1 MGLPFETGIVGQRG
15 GRFAKCAQKSHS
27 PDGGGMTTDSQN
39 TGPLKGVRVFD
50 MTRILAG
57 PSATQILGD
66 YGADILK
73 IEKPGQGDDTRSWG
87 PPYLQDA
94 GGADTSES
102 SYYLS
107 ANRNKRSLALD
118 FTKPEGLAL
127 AKKLIGN
134 CDILFEN
141 YKVGTLE
148 KYGLGYEQLKKEFP
162 RLIYCSLTGFGY
174 TGPYK
179 DRAGYDFLIQGM
191 GGIMSLTGPADG
203 MPYKIG
209 VAKSDLICGLYALS
223 GILAALYHREKT
235 GEGQW
240 VDIALL
246 DTQVAALSNAGQ
258 YYLTSGNVTPR
269 MGNAHPTIVPYEVFS
284 ASDGYIILAIG
295 NDRQFRDFCDC
306 AGQPELWRDERFTQN
321 KARVKNRAA
330 LIPLLQKIIADKTQA
345 FWMAELEKRGVPC
358 GPVNT
363 LDQVFA
369 DPQVQARGMVT
380 DVTHPYS
387 DKPVATIANPM
398 KFSKT
403 PVSYRHAPPVLGA
416 DTQDILSN
424 ELSLSD
430 DDINQLREKG
440 VVA

>member
-1 MGLPFETGIVGQRG
+1 
-15 GRFAKCAQKSHS
+15 
-27 PDGGGMTTDSQN
+27 MTTHSKN

-66 YGADILK
+66 YGADIIK
-73 IEKPGQGDDTRSWG
+73 IEKPGQGDDTRGWG

-94 GGADTSES
+94 DGQDTSES

-118 FTKPEGLAL
+118 FTKPEGLAI
-127 AKKLIGN
+127 AKKLIGS

-141 YKVGTLE
+141 YKVGTLD
-148 KYGLGYEQLKKEFP
+148 KYGLGYDQLKKEFP
-162 RLIYCSLTGFGY
+162 RLIYCSLTGFGH

-191 GGIMSLTGPADG
+191 GGIMSLTGPVEG
-203 MPYKIG
+203 PPYKIG

-235 GEGQW
+235 GEGQLI
-240 VDIALL
+240 DLSLL
-246 DTQVAALSNAGQ
+246 DTQVATLSNAGQ
-258 YYLTSGNVTPR
+258 YYLTSGKVTPR
-269 MGNAHPTIVPYEVFS
+269 MGNAHPTIVPYEVFNTT
-284 ASDGYIILAIG
+284 DGYIILAVG
-295 NDRQFRDFCDC
+295 NDSQFKNFCEC
-306 AGQPELWRDERFTQN
+306 AERPDLWQDARFTQN
-321 KARVKNRAA
+321 RNRVKNRDV
-330 LIPLLQKIIADKTQA
+330 LLPILRDIIAQKPQGW
-345 FWMAELEKRGVPC
+345 WMAELEKRGVPC
-358 GPVNT
+358 GPVNN
-363 LDQVFA
+363 LDQVFS

-380 DVTHPYS
+380 DVDHPLAPN
-387 DKPVATIANPM
+387 PVATIANPM

-416 DTQDILSN
+416 DTADILSK
-424 ELSLSD
+424 ELSLND
-430 DDINQLREKG
+430 EEINQLREKG
-440 VVA
+440 VVS

>member
-1 MGLPFETGIVGQRG
+1 
-15 GRFAKCAQKSHS
+15 
-27 PDGGGMTTDSQN
+27 MTTDSQN
-39 TGPLKGVRVFD
+39 TGPLKDVRVFD

-73 IEKPGQGDDTRSWG
+73 IEKPDQGDDTRQWG
-87 PPYLQDA
+87 PPYLQDKD
-94 GGADTSES
+94 GQDTSES

-127 AKKLIGN
+127 AKKLIGTS
-134 CDILFEN
+134 DILFEN
-141 YKVGTLE
+141 YKTGTLE

-174 TGPYK
+174 NGPYK

-223 GILAALYHREKT
+223 AILAALYHREKT

-240 VDIALL
+240 IDLALL
-246 DTQVAALSNAGQ
+246 DTQVATLSNAGQ

-269 MGNAHPTIVPYEVFS
+269 MGNAHPTIVPYEVFM
-284 ASDGYIILAIG
+284 AADGYIILAVG
-295 NDRQFRDFCDC
+295 NDKQFKDFCEVAGC
-306 AGQPELWRDERFTQN
+306 ADLAQDERFAQN
-321 KARVKNRAA
+321 KARVKNRAV
-330 LIPLLQKIIADKTQA
+330 LIPMLQDIIKQKTQQD
-345 FWMAELEKRGVPC
+345 WMTTLEKRGVPC

-380 DVTHPYS
+380 NVDHPYS
-387 DKPVATIANPM
+387 DKPVATIANPV

-416 DTQDILSN
+416 DTVDILSN
-424 ELSLSD
+424 DLGLSD
-430 DDINQLREKG
+430 EEINQLRDKG
-440 VVA
+440 VVS